1 LPSEKM
7 LIHELAEQ
15 AGVTVRTVRYYTQL
29 GLLPEPDTQGKF
41 AYYSQEHLDR
51 LELIRRLKNLRLPLQ
66 EIEQIVKATNAEDLH
81 KLLTYQDQLGSM
93 TTNWQGKTHPPEPS
107 QSEALEYIAK
117 LRHQSRIRDQIL
129 FEKKDAFRSVIP
141 PSKTS
146 QPDLMI
152 AKPDRPQEGQSWRR
166 VELGEGV
173 ELQYREPVDFERQQ
187 RISKL
192 ISFARRLFRSK
203 D

>member
-1 LPSEKM
+1 M

-41 AYYSQEHLDR
+41 AYYSQEHLAR
-51 LELIRRLKNLRLPLQ
+51 LELIHRLKNLRLPLQ
-66 EIEQIVKATNAEDLH
+66 EIKQIVKATNEEDLH
-81 KLLTYQDQLGSM
+81 KLLAFQDQLGS
-93 TTNWQGKTHPPEPS
+93 NSADWQGKPSAQEPS
-107 QSEALEYIAK
+107 QNEALEYITK

-129 FEKKDAFRSVIP
+129 FEKRDAFYSAIL

-146 QPDLMI
+146 QPNLMI
-152 AKPDRPQEGQSWRR
+152 ARSDRPQEGQSWRR

-173 ELQYREPVDFERQQ
+173 ELHYREPVDFERQQ
-187 RISKL
+187 RVSKL